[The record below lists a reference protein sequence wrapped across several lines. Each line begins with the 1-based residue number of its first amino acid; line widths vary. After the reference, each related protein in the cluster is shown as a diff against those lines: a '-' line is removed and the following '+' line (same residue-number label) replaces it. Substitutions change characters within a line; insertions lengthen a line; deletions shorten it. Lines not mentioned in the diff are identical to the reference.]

1 MTESR
6 EQERRGGGREERENG
21 ERGGRSVGMTLKISD
36 FGSQREGKKTK
47 IERRGRIERDQGIV
61 RASKRET
68 MIKIE

>member
-1 MTESR
+1 
-6 EQERRGGGREERENG
+6 
-21 ERGGRSVGMTLKISD
+21 MTLKISD

-61 RASKRET
+61 RASKREA